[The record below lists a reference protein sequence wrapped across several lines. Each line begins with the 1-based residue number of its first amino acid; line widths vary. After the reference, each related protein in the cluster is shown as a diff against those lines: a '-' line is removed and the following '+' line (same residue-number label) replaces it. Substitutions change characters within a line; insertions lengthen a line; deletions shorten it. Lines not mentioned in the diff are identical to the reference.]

1 GPPAG
6 TDAARSADR
15 QPPAYGA
22 APPAPR
28 AQAAGMLARNHG
40 EAPSARRSNM
50 DDGITRLEDIGAA
63 LYESA
68 QPPLV
73 TIYSPT
79 HGLEARTTDRRR
91 FEEMAARARER
102 LAQRFE
108 RRERAGA
115 DRLLERL
122 AERFD
127 ELAGPSADGALAA
140 FVSNEGAF
148 VCNLDRHV
156 EPIVVVGDAFLVR
169 PLLKELG
176 FGSRYLLLGLSA
188 DRFALIRGSFG
199 SLERV
204 KLPADVPG

>member
-1 GPPAG
+1 MKRWPPERA
-6 TDAARSADR
+6 SA
-15 QPPAYGA
+15 
-22 APPAPR
+22 
-28 AQAAGMLARNHG
+28 
-40 EAPSARRSNM
+40 
-50 DDGITRLEDIGAA
+50 
-63 LYESA
+63 
-68 QPPLV
+68 
-73 TIYSPT
+73 
-79 HGLEARTTDRRR
+79 
-91 FEEMAARARER
+91 

-204 KLPADVPG
+204 KLPADVPGTYSEEFPDVYDGRPGAPRTTRPSRTTCRPTTATNRATT